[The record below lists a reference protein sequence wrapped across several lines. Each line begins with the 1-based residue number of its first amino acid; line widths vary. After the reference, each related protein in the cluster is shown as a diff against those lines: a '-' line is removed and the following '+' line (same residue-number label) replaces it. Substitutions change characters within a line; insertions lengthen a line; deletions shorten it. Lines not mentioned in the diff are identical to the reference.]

1 MTGYRL
7 WRQVDE
13 NAWTVRVNSLLATAL
28 SHTDP
33 GLSVDQVYRYRV
45 QALSDEGPGVFT
57 AVQALAVM
65 TAPAVPD
72 PVTGLTVVATGYSLQ
87 LGWTRGATGGLPTA
101 YRVGWAPAGTMPLEE
116 TTVIGTTHELTD
128 LVPNTAYDLQVTA
141 FNQEGAAA
149 ATAGT
154 GTTRQ
159 VTPGDPV
166 TLTVT
171 VQGQD
176 AVVNWRASVAGGRP
190 DSYELQHRLPMDSWP
205 TTATAVAAVPHTLP
219 GLGYEQ
225 DLEVRVRAVNT
236 AGQSAWVEV
245 AFTTGREPMVPDVP
259 AGLRAQPSADSQMQ
273 LRWTAAPTGG
283 VATGYR
289 IERSADVSPRDWQE
303 AVGDTGSTATTWA
316 DRGLDA
322 STIYHYRV
330 AGFNAEG
337 AGAVSAEATG
347 TTRPQLTLN
356 ATAPYPLTAHQW
368 PAALAPVT
376 HTWSAH
382 EATVHDVAAQGPGGG
397 WWRVVR
403 FGQGTSGPYWIPA
416 GAGTVSGTTSTLPAA
431 AGLPGD
437 LMATATHASVSLSW
451 RAPLS
456 GGTVTGYRVWR
467 QTGEEAYA
475 GRGGDLAAT
484 ALTHTDTSVTGST
497 AYQYR
502 LQALAAAGPGPRTAA
517 VGITTAM
524 APMVPGL
531 PTGLTAQPTADSQ
544 MHLRWQAPADPGSQ
558 ALSGYRIE
566 RAVAAPPRV
575 WTEVVADTGNLDL
588 IWDDS
593 GLDASTVYHYRVS
606 ARNRVGAGAA
616 SGEAM
621 GTTRPQLVLRAN
633 ASYPLTAH
641 AWPAATAPATHS
653 WSAPETT
660 VFDLVGQGPGGG
672 GWWRLLRFG
681 QGASGPYWVTAAAVT
696 TTGTTPGLPQA
707 PGQPGDLM
715 ARVSA
720 GTVTLS
726 WTAPTSGAPV
736 TAYRLWRQPGE
747 EALAPLGSDLA
758 ATALTYTDS
767 AVTAS
772 TTYLYRV
779 QALAAGGPGARTATV
794 SAVLPPAAPTGL
806 SSLQTG
812 VTTLDLEW
820 DPEAGVTG
828 YDLQFWAEDTAGH
841 PWVLLD
847 PQGSTAV
854 TNGSQADASITL
866 ARTDTLARVA
876 GLPDSYSLWRFQARA
891 RNAGGESAW
900 SGTHFSVRRA
910 GPYRPAAAPS
920 L

>member
-1 MTGYRL
+1 MPTDTGGGVTGYRIERSPDELARAWTGVVADTGAAALSWGDSDVAADTVYVYRVSALNSAGVGTPSGEATGRSRPQLTLGGLLPYPLTAHAEPRVDAAVTATFAAYLPGRSYDLDGQLSSPAGWWRVLLFGPGGPGPYWLPALAGTVLGTTTNLPQPPAAPESFTATLVSGESALSWSAPLSGATVTGYRL

-13 NAWTVRVNSLLATAL
+13 NAWTVREDSLLATAL

-72 PVTGLTVVATGYSLQ
+72 PVTGLTVAATGYSLQ

-101 YRVGWAPAGTMPLEE
+101 YRVGWAPAGTTPLEE
-116 TTVIGTTHELTD
+116 TTIIGTTHELTD

-154 GTTRQ
+154 GTTLQ

-166 TLTVT
+166 ALTVT

-205 TTATAVAAVPHTLP
+205 TTATAVAAVAHTLP

-273 LRWTAAPTGG
+273 LRWTAEPTGG

-303 AVGDTGSTATTWA
+303 AVDDTGSTATTWA

-330 AGFNAEG
+330 TGFNAEG
-337 AGAVSAEATG
+337 VGAESAEATG

-356 ATAPYPLTAHQW
+356 ATAPYPLAHQW
-368 PAALAPVT
+368 PAAPAPAT
-376 HTWSAH
+376 HTWAAH

-475 GRGGDLAAT
+475 GLGGDLAAT

-502 LQALAAAGPGPRTAA
+502 LQA
-517 VGITTAM
+517 
-524 APMVPGL
+524 
-531 PTGLTAQPTADSQ
+531 
-544 MHLRWQAPADPGSQ
+544 PADPGSQ
-558 ALSGYRIE
+558 PLSGYRIE

-641 AWPAATAPATHS
+641 AWPAATAPVTHS

-660 VFDLVGQGPGGG
+660 VFDLVGQGSGWGRLVATAALRAGGQRPLLGNGGG
-672 GWWRLLRFG
+672 RDHHGNN
-681 QGASGPYWVTAAAVT
+681 
-696 TTGTTPGLPQA
+696 
-707 PGQPGDLM
+707 
-715 ARVSA
+715 
-720 GTVTLS
+720 
-726 WTAPTSGAPV
+726 
-736 TAYRLWRQPGE
+736 
-747 EALAPLGSDLA
+747 
-758 ATALTYTDS
+758 
-767 AVTAS
+767 
-772 TTYLYRV
+772 
-779 QALAAGGPGARTATV
+779 PGAAPCPR
-794 SAVLPPAAPTGL
+794 AA
-806 SSLQTG
+806 
-812 VTTLDLEW
+812 
-820 DPEAGVTG
+820 
-828 YDLQFWAEDTAGH
+828 
-841 PWVLLD
+841 
-847 PQGSTAV
+847 
-854 TNGSQADASITL
+854 
-866 ARTDTLARVA
+866 R
-876 GLPDSYSLWRFQARA
+876 
-891 RNAGGESAW
+891 
-900 SGTHFSVRRA
+900 
-910 GPYRPAAAPS
+910 
-920 L
+920 